1 MTSTH
6 PVNDADQLIRDTFM
20 LLAQLRQLR
29 DLAQERGEHA
39 TAARLDKAL
48 AGDPAAL
55 EWYTSQI
62 SAWLRANRCP
72 TPAPC
77 LNFARGA
84 SAHADAAPCHRL
96 RLRSSIQRSDT
107 PA

>member
-6 PVNDADQLIRDTFM
+6 PVNDSDQLIRDTFM

-77 LNFARGA
+77 LNFAR
-84 SAHADAAPCHRL
+84 
-96 RLRSSIQRSDT
+96 
-107 PA
+107 